1 MEIDLFFNYP
11 TALDSLWG
19 NGAKRTLKTD
29 FFEGIRKGQA
39 TDVTDLEVCIAL
51 TALIRGELTAYGTSG
66 GVELS
71 NDELRIA
78 ISALRA
84 VLQRVGVAAFSL
96 PFRDFTSF
104 QTYWI
109 TNGCSNSYQARR
121 TLLATYFDPLQVELD
136 QLDDESLRAA
146 LTKSVSEESKLG
158 WSEVERQVVA
168 MRKHFS
174 TATTAEDYRNIGKDA
189 VHLLE
194 ALGRQVYDPVLHRR
208 EGEPVFG
215 KGETK
220 NRIERFIEDGYKGAE
235 NAELR
240 KLVRSTIEYAQ
251 KIKHGSIASRRE
263 AVISGNAVILLTE
276 ILHQLSLPDEAPLNK
291 QDLPNDS

>member
-174 TATTAEDYRNIGKDA
+174 TAT
-189 VHLLE
+189 
-194 ALGRQVYDPVLHRR
+194 LGRQVYDPVLHRR

-251 KIKHGSIASRRE
+251 KITHGSIASRRE